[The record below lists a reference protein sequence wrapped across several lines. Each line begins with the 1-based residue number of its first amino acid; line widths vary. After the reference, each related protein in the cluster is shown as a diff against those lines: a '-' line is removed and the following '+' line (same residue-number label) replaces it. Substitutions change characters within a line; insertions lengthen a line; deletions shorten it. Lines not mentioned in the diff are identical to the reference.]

1 MLPSEL
7 MLDIFPLFA
16 RFELDDFKFVSREY
30 RRLIDRTVPLFSFR
44 LFYNVDIREGE
55 IDFSIELPYVSRSR
69 LESPHPEVETDLS
82 SKHRIETD
90 PEVALQHL
98 SRAFVQ
104 RFAITGTP
112 NRDMMRVLQSRE
124 LTFRA
129 ATFVIDGADLHGMEV
144 DELRAFIRCVPGMQ
158 EFVICDSHLQTDH
171 FSDSLLRD
179 CASRHVEGIRNYQD
193 RENFPMLTGPGIRE
207 FYSIAARG
215 RNEPCRMDLRC
226 GGDYTETFL
235 LDFLEVRVTD
245 L

>member
-1 MLPSEL
+1 MRSLNKCILS
-7 MLDIFPLFA
+7 
-16 RFELDDFKFVSREY
+16 S
-30 RRLIDRTVPLFSFR
+30 LIPVCL
-44 LFYNVDIREGE
+44 
-55 IDFSIELPYVSRSR
+55 VSRSR

-82 SKHRIETD
+82 SKHRIEAD

-158 EFVICDSHLQTDH
+158 EFGKLVYPTST
-171 FSDSLLRD
+171 
-179 CASRHVEGIRNYQD
+179 
-193 RENFPMLTGPGIRE
+193 
-207 FYSIAARG
+207 SIPAC
-215 RNEPCRMDLRC
+215 P
-226 GGDYTETFL
+226 Y
-235 LDFLEVRVTD
+235 RVP
-245 L
+245 